1 MRRALLPLCG
11 AAILLA
17 GMMPARAALDF
28 KFVPAGSFSG
38 TPATGLLDALFTD
51 GVGGVVTL
59 TISSALG
66 GGELVLPQDGFYFN
80 YDPSK
85 DPTKLLFSL
94 QTNTGFATAA
104 TAHTGVDAF
113 KPDGDGLMDIKLT
126 WPGGTQAFTAGE
138 SQTYFITA
146 AGGVSAS
153 DFNFLSNC
161 GQGCGNG
168 AHYAAVHIGNTPG
181 QSSDWDGATVT
192 NTNQVPEPMT
202 LALLGTAVAGLVVVR
217 RRRKA

>member
-1 MRRALLPLCG
+1 MRRTLLPLCG
-11 AAILLA
+11 AAMLLA

-28 KFVPAGSFSG
+28 QFDPAGSFSG
-38 TPATGLLDALFTD
+38 TAATGSLYASFIDT
-51 GVGGVVTL
+51 VGGVTL

-66 GGELVLPQDGFYFN
+66 SGESVLPQDGFYFN
-80 YDPSK
+80 YNPSK

-94 QTNTGFATAA
+94 QTNTGFATAT
-104 TAHTGVDAF
+104 TAHTGIDAF

-138 SQTYFITA
+138 SQTYVITA
-146 AGGVSAS
+146 AGGISAN
-153 DFNFLSNC
+153 DFFFLSNC
-161 GQGCGNG
+161 GQGCGTG

-181 QSSDWDGATVT
+181 QNSDWDGARVT

-202 LALLGTAVAGLVVVR
+202 LALLGTAVAGLGVVR